1 MPYALQC
8 GLAYDEYWE
17 MSPYEQKLYFEAYA
31 AKEKRKAEE
40 IALTTYNIAK
50 MTATF
55 VGSVFNGKPV
65 PAYDTLFPQTSTSS
79 STSGK
84 PVDEKMEAMK
94 VTAYMMDFAM
104 KHNAQRHKKLE
115 RVGEVK

>member
-50 MTATF
+50 MTAQF

-79 STSGK
+79 STSGT
-84 PVDEKMEAMK
+84 VDKKAEGEKLAIYFWDY
-94 VTAYMMDFAM
+94 AQ

>member
-8 GLAYDEYWE
+8 GLAYDEYWD

-50 MTATF
+50 MTAQF

-79 STSGK
+79 STSGT
-84 PVDEKMEAMK
+84 VDVKMEAMK
-94 VTAYMMDFAM
+94 VSAYMMDFAM